1 MEEWVEVARFDTMS
15 EAVNKEK
22 ARIEDLAMDVG
33 LMPEKVVRVE
43 EKDKVIISVHPEF
56 YSYYGHN

>member
-43 EKDKVIISVHPEF
+43 EKDKGIISVHPEF